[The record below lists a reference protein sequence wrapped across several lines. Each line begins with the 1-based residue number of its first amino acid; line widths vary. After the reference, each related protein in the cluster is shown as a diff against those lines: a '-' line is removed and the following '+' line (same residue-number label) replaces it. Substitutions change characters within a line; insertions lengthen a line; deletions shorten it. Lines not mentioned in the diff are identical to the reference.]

1 MNSGKFVF
9 SQIVQFLPQRI
20 FDGIVE
26 KHKGNYRVK
35 HFTCWNQMLCM
46 IFGQLSNRESL
57 RDLNL
62 TINAH
67 RNKTYHLGFGH
78 KVAKSTLADANENR
92 SWLIYQDFAYYLI
105 GEARKICI
113 DKMANDFSFSNPVY
127 AVDSSTIDLCL
138 NLFWWAKF
146 KTTKAG
152 IKLHTQIDVRTAI
165 PVFVYITE
173 AAQHDVNAM
182 DALSYEPGS
191 YYIFDRGYLDF
202 ERLFT
207 IHNSKAYFV
216 IRAKSNTNFKR
227 MYSKKV
233 NKDSN
238 VIYDQLGKLDGFY
251 TRHDYT
257 GKIRRIKYYDA
268 ENNRNFI
275 FLTNNLEI
283 QPEEVAFLYKN
294 RWKVEL
300 FFKFIKQHLKIKSFW
315 GYSENAVKTQV
326 YIAMITYTL
335 ISIIHAK
342 LKIKFSI
349 YETLQIFGASLLDK
363 SNIRQLITDDEN
375 IDTKDNSHNQLKL
388 FDF

>member
-1 MNSGKFVF
+1 
-9 SQIVQFLPQRI
+9 
-20 FDGIVE
+20 
-26 KHKGNYRVK
+26 
-35 HFTCWNQMLCM
+35 M

-113 DKMANDFSFSNPVY
+113 DKMANEFSFSNPVY

-138 NLFWWAKF
+138 NLFWWANF

-257 GKIRRIKYYDA
+257 EKIRRIKYYDA
-268 ENNRNFI
+268 DNNRNFI

-300 FFKFIKQHLKIKSFW
+300 FFKFIKQHLKIKTFW

-335 ISIIHAK
+335 ISIIHTR

-363 SNIRQLITDDEN
+363 SNIKQLITDETN
-375 IDTKDNSHNQLKL
+375 IDTKDDSHNPLKL
-388 FDF
+388 FDY

>member
-9 SQIVQFLPQRI
+9 SQIVQFLPRRI
-20 FDGIVE
+20 FDRIVE
-26 KHKGNYRVK
+26 KHRGNYRVK

-78 KVAKSTLADANENR
+78 KVSKSTLADANENR

-113 DKMANDFSFSNPVY
+113 DKKSNDFSFSNPVY

-138 NLFWWAKF
+138 NLFWWASF

-216 IRAKSNTNFKR
+216 IRAKSNTNFRR
-227 MYSKKV
+227 MYSRKV
-233 NKDSN
+233 SKDNN
-238 VIYDQLGKLDGFY
+238 VIYDQIGKLDGFY
-251 TRHDYT
+251 TRNDYT
-257 GKIRRIKYYDA
+257 EKLRRIKYYDE
-268 ENNRNFI
+268 ENKRNFI

-335 ISIIHAK
+335 ISIIHTK
-342 LKIKFSI
+342 LKVKFSI

-363 SNIRQLITDDEN
+363 SNIKQLITDEGN
-375 IDTKDNSHNQLKL
+375 TDTKDNSHNQLKL